1 MLKKC
6 LFILWLLPFLT
17 FADQGNRFPS
27 KPDNYVTDK
36 ALILDEG
43 DVNALNAR
51 LKSFEDSSSN
61 QIFVYITTSL
71 NGENME
77 QLCQD
82 MFHDWH
88 IGQTGKNN
96 GVLIAI
102 FTDNHKFRI
111 HTGYGLEGQLP
122 DLLTKRIQD
131 EVMRPHFKKGNYYK
145 GIDAGIDQ
153 LIYYTKHTYVPEPEK
168 PFYKDPATLA
178 FGWGANLLFLL
189 LYVRNVLRGKKK
201 PSKKKKKQQE
211 NSNLRKTIYISIAVI
226 IAVLPCVGAVI
237 LLLMVIMT
245 SNFDISSGGGGSY
258 SSSSSSS
265 YDSSSSWSSSSSSS
279 SDFGGGGGGDSG
291 GGGSSSDW

>member
-1 MLKKC
+1 MRQHILLYILLILSFVLK
-6 LFILWLLPFLT
+6 
-17 FADQGNRFPS
+17 AERFPE

-36 ALILDEG
+36 ALVLKDGEA
-43 DVNALNAR
+43 NSLNTKLRA
-51 LKSFEDSSSN
+51 FEDSTSN
-61 QIFVYITTSL
+61 QVFVYITTSL

-88 IGQTGKNN
+88 IGQKDKNN

-131 EVMRPHFKKGNYYK
+131 EDMRPHFKEENYYE
-145 GIDAGIDQ
+145 GINAGIDK
-153 LIYYTKHTYVPEPEK
+153 LIYFTKHTYIPEAPK
-168 PFYKDPATLA
+168 PWYFDPWTLL
-178 FGWGANLLFLL
+178 FCWGANALFLGI
-189 LYVRNVLRGKKK
+189 YIRNVLRGKKNL
-201 PSKKKKKQQE
+201 SKKQKKKQG
-211 NSNLRKTIYISIAVI
+211 NRTVAKTIFITIAVI
-226 IAVLPCVGAVI
+226 IALLPCVGGFI
-237 LLLMVIMT
+237 LFFMVIFT
-245 SNFDISSGGGGSY
+245 SDFKGISSGGSY
-258 SSSSSSS
+258 SSSSSSW
-265 YDSSSSWSSSSSSS
+265 SSSSDSSWSSSSSS